1 MQEKREDV
9 ISRVKKSISDLQ
21 KEIEDCEVEERR
33 EKLKKKNSNSSLI
46 EKLETYIKNHHWHI
60 SKLEFILRQLD
71 NQIIDPYDIEGIL
84 DAEDDYVSNYRSK
97 DFFNDESIY
106 DELDMDTEDEFNE
119 ELEDISVI
127 FL

>member
-9 ISRVKKSISDLQ
+9 ISRLKKSISDLQ

-84 DAEDDYVSNYRSK
+84 DAVDDYVSNYRSK
-97 DFFNDESIY
+97 VKLFTKQF
-106 DELDMDTEDEFNE
+106 
-119 ELEDISVI
+119 
-127 FL
+127 

>member
-1 MQEKREDV
+1 MN
-9 ISRVKKSISDLQ
+9 KSISDLQ
-21 KEIEDCEVEERR
+21 KEIEDCEVEERK
-33 EKLKKKNSNSSLI
+33 EKSKKKNSNSSLI

-84 DAEDDYVSNYRSK
+84 DAVDDYVSNYRSK